1 MRLTSIGRSYTRFGA
16 AAHVNTSLPWTLPA
30 WEILYTP
37 NVLRHVVPDS
47 SEVVP
52 MHTVAPSLW
61 NPNSDLPKSKPRRA
75 RRGSR
80 GWSIWTTKV
89 ATLLR
94 IQLLAA
100 SLAGLV
106 RRVNYCQGLLTLD
119 FLWVCF
125 PNRPQAGIHRRCYNL
140 LMSRLVARSLQTW
153 TPMLTVA
160 AKDSLNQPPYTAGQ
174 NGINCVTL

>member
-1 MRLTSIGRSYTRFGA
+1 MYYATSYQIRLRWFQCTPLRRHFGIQ
-16 AAHVNTSLPWTLPA
+16 TLTCQNRNLA
-30 WEILYTP
+30 EHAEALA
-37 NVLRHVVPDS
+37 VGV
-47 SEVVP
+47 
-52 MHTVAPSLW
+52 
-61 NPNSDLPKSKPRRA
+61 
-75 RRGSR
+75 
-80 GWSIWTTKV
+80 IWTTKV